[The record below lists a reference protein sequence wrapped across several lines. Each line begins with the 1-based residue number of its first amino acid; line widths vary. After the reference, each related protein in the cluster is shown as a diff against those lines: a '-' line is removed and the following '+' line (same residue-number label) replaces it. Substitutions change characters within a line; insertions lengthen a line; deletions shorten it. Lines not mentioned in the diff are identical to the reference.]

1 MSEKLISLIIPVY
14 NTSKYL
20 KVCIESLLN
29 QTFKDFEMILV
40 DDGSTD
46 NSVEIIKEYQKQD
59 SRIRLIKEN
68 HNGVGNARNVGL
80 VHAQGKYVQFL
91 DSDDFFENNMLEE
104 MYNTSEK
111 NETDIVYCSA
121 KKVDINGNDLNI
133 NSSYWPINKNIVIKD
148 RVFSYKDCPDIINMF
163 APEPWMALYRKD
175 FLNKYELC
183 FPNISSSNGACLG
196 FISRVLAKKIY
207 IMDKPFIN
215 YRFNRD
221 DSISS
226 KKDVMN
232 MLRQRFTFK
241 DMLIKYNCYNE
252 LEECLK
258 KNITNTIKHIISLYE
273 SEDNYNI
280 FRNNFKILFPNEYET
295 YRAFIEQ
302 QENKYKKL
310 KTFIN
315 EEKVILW
322 GASNFLKQNIQKKI
336 VNNNNIIGIIDKDPN
351 KQGEKF
357 GNYEIFSPEILN
369 KADVKNI
376 ILTISNNNEIIYE
389 DLKKYLSENH
399 PNIRLLP
406 NIFVNEACDL
416 SIK

>member
-46 NSVEIIKEYQKQD
+46 NSEEIIKEYQKQD
-59 SRIRLIKEN
+59 SRIKLIKEN
-68 HNGVGNARNVGL
+68 HNGVGNARNIGL
-80 VHAQGKYVQFL
+80 MHAQGKYVQFL

-104 MYNTSEK
+104 MSQQAEK
-111 NETDIVYCSA
+111 NELDIVYCTA
-121 KKVDINGNDLNI
+121 QKVDKNGTTIESNNP
-133 NSSYWPINKNIVIKD
+133 YWPINTNSAKYDIVFNWKTC
-148 RVFSYKDCPDIINMF
+148 SDIINMF

-175 FLNKYELC
+175 FLKKHELC

-207 IMDKPFIN
+207 IMNKAFIN
-215 YRFNRD
+215 YRYNRD

-232 MLRQRFTFK
+232 MFRQRFDFK
-241 DMLIKYNCYNE
+241 KLLIKHNLYEE
-252 LEECLK
+252 LEISFQ
-258 KNITNTIKHIISLYE
+258 KNIINSIKYLISLINTE
-273 SEDNYNI
+273 EDYK
-280 FRNNFKILFPNEYET
+280 NFVINFSKLFPNEYDV
-295 YRAFIEQ
+295 
-302 QENKYKKL
+302 YKKIIEAQKNGFEML
-310 KTFIN
+310 DNYIKKDNLVF
-315 EEKVILW
+315 W
-322 GASNFLKQNIQKKI
+322 GASIFLKKYLQKKSEKR
-336 VNNNNIIGIIDKDPN
+336 NNIIGIIDKDPN

-406 NIFVNEACDL
+406 NIFVNEAIAL
-416 SIK
+416 